1 MTVTRHLRASIVSRR
16 DFAPDL
22 WSIRVRIEEP
32 ILFKPGQYAT
42 LGIEE
47 NGRVMER
54 PYSICSS
61 PEEGEV
67 EFFFELVPHGLLTP
81 RLHALGPGDQL
92 LVRPACKGLF
102 CFDTRSGRTKHLMV
116 GTVTGV
122 APFLS
127 MIRTFA
133 RRSEPGHRL
142 YLLIGASRSWE
153 FGYADE
159 LRELSRSNPWL
170 EFVPAV
176 SRPRE
181 DPAWRGELGR
191 VEDVLRK
198 HTDRFGL
205 SPGDTTAYLCG
216 HPGMI
221 ATARGIL
228 ERQGFEKAGINEEI
242 YFPLKPA
249 EKLAA

>member
-1 MTVTRHLRASIVSRR
+1 M
-16 DFAPDL
+16 
-22 WSIRVRIEEP
+22 RVEEP
-32 ILFKPGQYAT
+32 IPFKPGQYAT
-42 LGIEE
+42 LGIEA
-47 NGRVMER
+47 NGRVLER

-61 PEEGEV
+61 PEEPEL

-81 RLHALGPGDQL
+81 RLYALGPGDEL
-92 LVRPACKGLF
+92 LIRPACKGLF
-102 CFDTRSGRTKHLMV
+102 SFDATSGRTRHLMV

-153 FGYADE
+153 LGYANE
-159 LRELSRSNPWL
+159 LREVSRANAWL
-170 EFVPAV
+170 EFVPTV
-176 SRPRE
+176 SRPWE
-181 DPAWRGELGR
+181 DPDWRGELGR
-191 VEDVLRK
+191 AEDVIRK
-198 HTDRFGL
+198 HADRFGL
-205 SPGDTTAYLCG
+205 SPADTTAYLCG

-221 ATARGIL
+221 ANVHGIL
-228 ERQGFEKAGINEEI
+228 ERKGFEKAAIKEEI

-249 EKLAA
+249 AKLAA